1 MEDDYPES
9 LPLEKADTDTKGSK
23 ILFVMPTDKELEA
36 VEQKMSHFKASNNK
50 GSNNQLAP
58 LASPPSVPQEETV
71 QVRQMDAKIVLPPKA
86 GVVKPVP
93 KGINVIKKEAGAS
106 SLGPSSNSDAI
117 NRKVTAGRVAPSDP
131 DQFFDNPPPP
141 PADMS
146 SFAGKKSRSNGK
158 VYPGGDAASQDGGD
172 DDADKKSTH
181 SKGSRKSAD
190 KKSTHSADSWGSGSS
205 VSGRGGKQ
213 LSDTRVRKL
222 MFMKD
227 SFVALILLVIFTY
240 SLVLLKSSTGMIL
253 PFDHHSFEPV
263 GPIVTI
269 LWARATYITTDTAF
283 TKAMSALVGWR
294 LSQKEGYS
302 VAALGFMHSTLME
315 QLKFTNALSFRS
327 TCKPFLS
334 KLALVNLVHALMLL
348 LTCLTSSAVGT
359 HVSRINKGSLMCI
372 LYDQTGIGFPW
383 DRGVPTIVNE
393 MGGAE
398 LVDGE
403 ALGIV
408 HGSEGSIMH
417 LFSPQLIDVCQDGS
431 TIIGEGFATN
441 VSSQCECSPS
451 SQAADLT
458 TVTGLDS
465 SITTSIAAKAA
476 ALGAYPGVVNYII
489 YDNSTDASAGLIQ
502 VLTLLTGSSDICG
515 ARPNSTYSVSTS
527 PVPIC
532 LTNLTD
538 HHMANLKV
546 TYKTDGT
553 PASIAARKAEYL
565 EYVEKANTWWLHQ
578 SMLYLFGSQLSS
590 HELPP
595 YLPGTQDDSIFRY
608 TPFSPSIH
616 HHYRSH
622 QPPPLVC
629 NKRRPKNRSSP
640 SPHWNPSIHGPHDA
654 CVHAEILQH
663 LRILLYPRNHRSLD
677 RDPLHRCLWI
687 LLRRGVAYF

>member
-1 MEDDYPES
+1 MEDDIPES
-9 LPLEKADTDTKGSK
+9 LPLDKADTDTKGSK

-58 LASPPSVPQEETV
+58 LSSPPSVPQEETV

-93 KGINVIKKEAGAS
+93 KGVMIIKKEGGAS

-117 NRKVTAGRVAPSDP
+117 NRKVTAGRVAPADQ

-146 SFAGKKSRSNGK
+146 SFAAKKSRSGK
-158 VYPGGDAASQDGGD
+158 VYPGGDPTSQGNDD

-181 SKGSRKSAD
+181 SRGSRKSAD

-227 SFVALILLVIFTY
+227 SFFALILLAVFTY
-240 SLVLLKSSTGMIL
+240 ALALLHSSTGMIL

-269 LWARATYITTDTAF
+269 LWARAAYITTDTAF
-283 TKAMSALVGWR
+283 AKAMSALVGWR

-302 VAALGFMHSTLME
+302 VAALGFMHSSLME

-334 KLALVNLVHALMLL
+334 KLSLINLLHALMLL
-348 LTCLTSSAVGT
+348 LTCLASSAVGT
-359 HVSRINKGSLMCI
+359 HVSRINKGALMCI
-372 LYDQTGIGFPW
+372 LYDQKGIGFPW
-383 DRGVPTIVNE
+383 DRGVPTIFNE
-393 MGGAE
+393 MGGSE
-398 LVDGE
+398 LIDGE
-403 ALGIV
+403 ALGIDPAN
-408 HGSEGSIMH
+408 EGSILH

-441 VSSQCECSPS
+441 ISSQCECSPS

-458 TVTGLDS
+458 TVTGFDN
-465 SITTSIAAKAA
+465 SITASIAAKAA

-489 YDNSTDASAGLIQ
+489 YDNSTDAKAGLIQ
-502 VLTLLTGSSDICG
+502 VVSLLTGSSDICG
-515 ARPNSTYSVSTS
+515 ARPNSTYSVAAS
-527 PVPIC
+527 PVPVC

-553 PASIAARKAEYL
+553 PASIAVRKAQYIDFADD
-565 EYVEKANTWWLHQ
+565 ANTWWLHQ
-578 SMLYLFGSQLSS
+578 AMLYLFGSQLSS

-595 YLPGTQDDSIFRY
+595 YLPGT
-608 TPFSPSIH
+608 
-616 HHYRSH
+616 
-622 QPPPLVC
+622 
-629 NKRRPKNRSSP
+629 RRP
-640 SPHWNPSIHGPHDA
+640 
-654 CVHAEILQH
+654 
-663 LRILLYPRNHRSLD
+663 
-677 RDPLHRCLWI
+677 
-687 LLRRGVAYF
+687 YFR